1 MTASRSRVNV
11 PLLNNRKDP
20 VDSPSLQSNLMQAP
34 VGQILTHEG
43 RELALVDLGQEVSTA
58 LRASWSTDRPFQ
70 SGGVVDSTWVL
81 PTLGAGST
89 AVSSLLAG
97 NVFLATANPATLMT
111 IGSGVGSA
119 VVGPTGIIAQAPF
132 VAASSALMPVVAPV
146 MLFTTVS
153 SVMLCARL
161 DRAQQTLGRLAEVVE
176 RIRALLDAEDYARF
190 ETAAEHIDEIRSE
203 FEHAR
208 RFASD
213 VPDRLSR
220 VDHEV
225 GVLRSKYGLLMT
237 GTVDSEDS
245 ARMAVSDL
253 NRFFLASLYDIQI
266 DVLQLHLALQNDPD
280 VVEFRLSRLRGKL
293 EGYGGDFRQVLED
306 DRVGEYHRELKG
318 GLAKS
323 RLGRLGRGLR
333 LPFGGEPAARVRSV
347 RGIRKNFDAG
357 QRRVEQWVKSLDA
370 ATDESRQESVVFYRE
385 ADGDRALRAYH
396 TGEVRVAQI
405 PEEDEGS

>member
-1 MTASRSRVNV
+1 MR
-11 PLLNNRKDP
+11 
-20 VDSPSLQSNLMQAP
+20 AP

-43 RELALVDLGQEVSTA
+43 RELALVDLGQDASNA
-58 LRASWSTDRPFQ
+58 LRASWSYDQPFQ

-89 AVSSLLAG
+89 AASSLLAG

-146 MLFTTVS
+146 MLFATVS

-237 GTVDSEDS
+237 GAVDSEDS

-280 VVEFRLSRLRGKL
+280 VVGFRLSRLRGKL
-293 EGYGGDFRQVLED
+293 ERYGEDFRQVLED
-306 DRVGEYHRELKG
+306 DRVGTYHRELKG
-318 GLAKS
+318 SLAKS
-323 RLGRLGRGLR
+323 RLGRLRRGLR
-333 LPFGGEPAARVRSV
+333 VPFGGEPAAKVRSV
-347 RGIRKNFDAG
+347 RRIRKDFDAG
-357 QRRVEQWVKSLDA
+357 RMRVETWVEALEA
-370 ATDESRQESVVFYRE
+370 ATDESRRESVVFYRE
-385 ADGDRALRAYH
+385 AGGELALRAFR
-396 TGEVRVAQI
+396 TGDVRV
-405 PEEDEGS
+405 EGHGFRGKRVSR